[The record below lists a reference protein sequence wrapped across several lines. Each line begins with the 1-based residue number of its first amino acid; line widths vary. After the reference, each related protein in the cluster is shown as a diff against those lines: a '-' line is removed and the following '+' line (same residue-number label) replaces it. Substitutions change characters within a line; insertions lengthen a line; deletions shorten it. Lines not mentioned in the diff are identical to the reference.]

1 MSGILRLVIA
11 AAAIAA
17 FASCSSPS
25 PQEAAQNQELATLT
39 PLKQKYQDV
48 VMGFDFKPGETLVVS
63 LDLNNYNGMGDD
75 DQDAMKK
82 TIAATWRKAW
92 LDAHPGQ
99 HATIHLK
106 LMDFI
111 GRTVGTETIKT

>member
-1 MSGILRLVIA
+1 MYAMHRLIA
-11 AAAIAA
+11 AAAIALLA
-17 FASCSSPS
+17 ACASPS
-25 PQEAAQNQELATLT
+25 PQEAAQNQELAALT

-48 VMGFDFKPGETLVVS
+48 VMGFDFKSNETLIVS

-82 TIAATWRKAW
+82 TIAAAWRKAW
-92 LDAHPGQ
+92 QEAHPGR

-106 LMDFI
+106 LIDFI
-111 GRTVGTETIKT
+111 GRTVATETLKT

>member
-1 MSGILRLVIA
+1 MRRLTA
-11 AAAIAA
+11 AAAIVLLTA
-17 FASCSSPS
+17 CSSPS

-48 VMGFDFKPGETLVVS
+48 VMGFDFKPNETLVVS
-63 LDLNNYNGMGDD
+63 LDINNYNGMGDD

-92 LDAHPGQ
+92 QEAHPGT
-99 HATIHLK
+99 HATIRLK

-111 GRTVGTETIKT
+111 GRTIGTETIKA

>member
-1 MSGILRLVIA
+1 MSVILRCTAV
-11 AAAIAA
+11 AAIVLLTA
-17 FASCSSPS
+17 CSSPS
-25 PQEAAQNQELATLT
+25 PQEAAQNQELETLT

-48 VMGFDFKPGETLVVS
+48 VMGFDFKPQETLVVS
-63 LDLNNYNGMGDD
+63 LDLQNYNGMGDN

-82 TIAATWRKAW
+82 VIASTWRKAW
-92 LDAHPGQ
+92 QDAHPGQ

-111 GRTVGTETIKT
+111 GRTVATQDVKV

>member
-1 MSGILRLVIA
+1 MSVILRFVVA
-11 AAAIAA
+11 AAAIVSLAA
-17 FASCSSPS
+17 CSSPS
-25 PQEAAQNQELATLT
+25 PQEAAQNQELTTLT

-48 VMGFDFKPGETLVVS
+48 VMGFDFKPDETLVVS

-82 TIAATWRKAW
+82 TIVATWHKAW
-92 LDAHPGQ
+92 QEAHPGQ

-111 GRTVGTETIKT
+111 GRTIGTETIKI

>member
-1 MSGILRLVIA
+1 MSALHRVIA
-11 AAAIAA
+11 AAAIVMLAA
-17 FASCSSPS
+17 CASPS
-25 PQEAAQNQELATLT
+25 PEEATQNQELATLA
-39 PLKQKYQDV
+39 PLKQKYLDV
-48 VMGFDFKPGETLVVS
+48 VTGFDFKPDETLIVS
-63 LDLNNYNGMGDD
+63 LDINNYNGMGDD

-92 LDAHPGQ
+92 QEAHPER

-111 GRTVGTETIKT
+111 GRTIATQTIKA

>member
-1 MSGILRLVIA
+1 MFGMPRSIA
-11 AAAIAA
+11 AAAIALLA
-17 FASCSSPS
+17 ACSSPS
-25 PQEAAQNQELATLT
+25 PQEAVQNQELATLT

-48 VMGFDFKPGETLVVS
+48 VMGFDFKPNETLVVS

-82 TIAATWRKAW
+82 VIAATWRKAW
-92 LDAHPGQ
+92 QQAHPGQ
-99 HATIHLK
+99 HATTHLK

-111 GRTVGTETIKT
+111 GRTVATEVVKT

>member
-1 MSGILRLVIA
+1 MHRFIA
-11 AAAIAA
+11 AAAIVTLAA
-17 FASCSSPS
+17 CASPS
-25 PQEAAQNQELATLT
+25 PQEATQNRELATLT

-48 VMGFDFKPGETLVVS
+48 VTGFDFKPDETLVVS
-63 LDLNNYNGMGDD
+63 LDINNYNGMGDD
-75 DQDAMKK
+75 DQAAMKK

-92 LDAHPGQ
+92 QDAHPGE

-111 GRTVGTETIKT
+111 GRTIGTQTIKA

>member
-1 MSGILRLVIA
+1 MSRFIA
-11 AAAIAA
+11 AAAIVLLAA
-17 FASCSSPS
+17 CSSPS

-48 VMGFDFKPGETLVVS
+48 VVGFDFKPNETLIVS
-63 LDLNNYNGMGDD
+63 LDLQNYNGMGDD

-82 TIAATWRKAW
+82 AISATWRKAW
-92 LDAHPGQ
+92 QQAHPGQ

-111 GRTVGTETIKT
+111 GRTIGTEDVKA

>member
-1 MSGILRLVIA
+1 MSILHRVGAVIA
-11 AAAIAA
+11 IVTLGA
-17 FASCSSPS
+17 CSSPS
-25 PQEAAQNQELATLT
+25 AREAAQNRELATLA
-39 PLKQKYQDV
+39 PLKQHYQDV
-48 VMGFDFKPGETLVVS
+48 VTGFDFKPGETLVVS

-75 DQDAMKK
+75 DQAAMKK

-92 LDAHPGQ
+92 HDAHPGE

-111 GRTVGTETIKT
+111 GRTISTQTIKA

>member
-1 MSGILRLVIA
+1 MHRLSA
-11 AAAIAA
+11 AAVIVLLSA
-17 FASCSSPS
+17 CTSPS
-25 PQEAAQNQELATLT
+25 PQEATQNQELATLT
-39 PLKQKYQDV
+39 PLKQKYHDV
-48 VMGFDFKPGETLVVS
+48 VMGFDFKPGEMLIVS

-92 LDAHPGQ
+92 QEAHPGE

-111 GRTVGTETIKT
+111 GRTIGTETIKT

>member
-1 MSGILRLVIA
+1 MPRFIA
-11 AAAIAA
+11 ATAIALLTA
-17 FASCSSPS
+17 CSSAS
-25 PQEAAQNQELATLT
+25 PDEAAQNQELATLT

-48 VMGFDFKPGETLVVS
+48 VMGFDFKPKETLIVS
-63 LDLNNYNGMGDD
+63 LDLQNYNGMGDD

-82 TIAATWRKAW
+82 VIAATWRKAW
-92 LDAHPGQ
+92 QEAHPGG

-111 GRTVGTETIKT
+111 GRTVGTEELKT

>member
-1 MSGILRLVIA
+1 L
-11 AAAIAA
+11 
-17 FASCSSPS
+17 
-25 PQEAAQNQELATLT
+25 ETLT

-48 VMGFDFKPGETLVVS
+48 VMGFDFKPKETLIVS

-82 TIAATWRKAW
+82 AIGATWRTAW
-92 LDAHPGQ
+92 QKAHPQQ
-99 HATIHLK
+99 HTTIHLK

-111 GRTVGTETIKT
+111 GRTIATQDVKT